1 LRGARARGINSP
13 AVIRMPIAKEAT
25 TDPALEAQVFWH
37 KYRREIA
44 ILLGLAVLGVVAVAG
59 YRLYRERREA
69 TAATLFSA
77 AKTPA
82 AYEELINQHSD
93 TAAAAS
99 AYLLLADA
107 QRKDGKYAEAIAT
120 LGKFLEKFPRHELA
134 TIARMA
140 MAANLQAMGKE
151 DEAFATYQQIASA
164 NVPGFNAPMA
174 LIEQVHILQEKGKT
188 EDARRICETIITQYR
203 DSYAAMEA
211 SQLLRTFLK
220 TAKPEAAPVVASPQ
234 PGAPVTATVPPTM
247 KVLPAAPPAP
257 SGAPSVPTK
266 PSAVPATP
274 SPASSVTP

>member
-1 LRGARARGINSP
+1 
-13 AVIRMPIAKEAT
+13 MPVAKEPT
-25 TDPALEAQVFWH
+25 TDPALEAQVFWY

-44 ILLGLAVLGVVAVAG
+44 ILLGLAVLGIVGAAG
-59 YRLYRERREA
+59 YRLYRDRREA
-69 TAATLFSA
+69 TAAILFSA

-82 AYEELINQHSD
+82 AYEELIKQHSD

-107 QRKDGKYAEAIAT
+107 QRKDGKYVEANTT
-120 LGKFLEKFPRHELA
+120 LMKFLEKFPRHELA
-134 TIARMA
+134 TTARMA

-174 LIEQVHILQEKGKT
+174 LIEQVHILQGKGKT
-188 EDARRICETIITQYR
+188 EDARRICETIMTQYR

-220 TAKPEAAPVVASPQ
+220 TAKPETPPIVAPPN
-234 PGAPVTATVPPTM
+234 PGAPVTASVQPTM

-257 SGAPSVPTK
+257 TAAPSVAAK
-266 PSAVPATP
+266 PSAAPATP
-274 SPASSVTP
+274 SPVPSATP

>member
-1 LRGARARGINSP
+1 
-13 AVIRMPIAKEAT
+13 MPIAKEAT
-25 TDPALEAQVFWH
+25 TDPALEAQVFWY

-44 ILLGLAVLGVVAVAG
+44 ILLGLAVLGIVGVAG
-59 YRLYRERREA
+59 YRLYRDRREA

-82 AYEELINQHSD
+82 AYEDLINQYSN
-93 TAAAAS
+93 TGAAAS

-107 QRKDGKYAEAIAT
+107 QRKDRKYAEANAT
-120 LGKFLEKFPRHELA
+120 LEKFLEKFPRHELA
-134 TIARMA
+134 TTARMA

-188 EDARRICETIITQYR
+188 EDARRICETIMTQYR

-220 TAKPEAAPVVASPQ
+220 TAKPETPPVVAPAKT
-234 PGAPVTATVPPTM
+234 GASVTATVPPTM
-247 KVLPAAPPAP
+247 KIMPAAPPAP
-257 SGAPSVPTK
+257 NGAPSVAAK
-266 PSAVPATP
+266 PSAAPSTTP
-274 SPASSVTP
+274 

>member
-25 TDPALEAQVFWH
+25 TDPALEAQVFWY

-44 ILLGLAVLGVVAVAG
+44 ILLGLAVLGIAGFAG
-59 YRLYRERREA
+59 YRLYRDRGEA

-82 AYEELINQHSD
+82 AYEKLINQHSN

-107 QRKDGKYAEAIAT
+107 QRKDGKYAEANAT
-120 LGKFLEKFPRHELA
+120 LVKFLEKFPRHELA
-134 TIARMA
+134 TTARMA

-164 NVPGFNAPMA
+164 NLPGFNAPMA

-188 EDARRICETIITQYR
+188 EDARRICETIMTQYR

-220 TAKPEAAPVVASPQ
+220 TAKPEIPTVVAPPK
-234 PGAPVTATVPPTM
+234 PGAPVSATVPPTM

-257 SGAPSVPTK
+257 SSSPLAPLAPLPV
-266 PSAVPATP
+266 PSARP
-274 SPASSVTP
+274 

>member
-1 LRGARARGINSP
+1 LRGPRVRGIDSP

-25 TDPALEAQVFWH
+25 TDPALEAQFFWY

-44 ILLGLAVLGVVAVAG
+44 ILLGLAVLGIVGVAA
-59 YRLYRERREA
+59 YRLYRDRREA

-82 AYEELINQHSD
+82 AYEELINQYSD

-107 QRKDGKYAEAIAT
+107 QRKGGKYAEANGT
-120 LGKFLEKFPRHELA
+120 LVKFLEKFPRHELA
-134 TIARMA
+134 TTARMA

-164 NVPGFNAPMA
+164 NAADFNAPMA

-188 EDARRICETIITQYR
+188 EDARRICETIMTQYR

-220 TAKPEAAPVVASPQ
+220 TAKPGTSLVLAPPR
-234 PGAPVTATVPPTM
+234 PGATVTATVPPTM

-257 SGAPSVPTK
+257 NPAPSEARS
-266 PSAVPATP
+266 SAAPAGP
-274 SPASSVTP
+274 SPAASATP

>member
-1 LRGARARGINSP
+1 
-13 AVIRMPIAKEAT
+13 MPIAKEAT
-25 TDPALEAQVFWH
+25 TDPALEAQFFWY

-44 ILLGLAVLGVVAVAG
+44 ILVALAALGIVGVAG
-59 YRLYRERREA
+59 YRLYRDRREI

-82 AYEELINQHSD
+82 AYEALINQHSD

-107 QRKDGKYAEAIAT
+107 QRKDGKYAEANAT
-120 LGKFLEKFPRHELA
+120 LVKFLEKFPRHELA
-134 TIARMA
+134 TTARMA
-140 MAANLQAMGKE
+140 MAANLQAMGKD

-164 NVPGFNAPMA
+164 SVPSFNAPTA

-188 EDARRICETIITQYR
+188 EDARRICETIMTQYR

-220 TAKPEAAPVVASPQ
+220 TAKPETPIVASPN
-234 PGAPVTATVPPTM
+234 PGASVTATVPPTM
-247 KVLPAAPPAP
+247 KVLPAAPPTP
-257 SGAPSVPTK
+257 KSAPSVPTK
-266 PSAVPATP
+266 PLAAPATP
-274 SPASSVTP
+274 SPALSATP